1 MGIISNWFSGSS
13 TAGKVESKQP
23 AGPPAAASSSKPNV
37 WRSVFDPGSNPNIDK
52 VGSSYY
58 DTVHKAEDKKG
69 STWEHI
75 LKAEDFKRRS
85 FSDIDR
91 NNDGYVDAKDL
102 AAILPPSAKTVDTS
116 TLIAEVK
123 PAVPGRLSRA
133 EYQQALDKYFLA

>member
-1 MGIISNWFSGSS
+1 MGILSGWFSSS
-13 TAGKVESKQP
+13 SSSAGKVESNKQP
-23 AGPPAAASSSKPNV
+23 AGPAAASKPNV

-58 DTVHKAEDKKG
+58 DTVHKASDKKG

-75 LKAEDFKRRS
+75 LKADDFKRRS

-91 NNDGYVDAKDL
+91 NNDGFVDAKEL
-102 AAILPPSAKTVDTS
+102 AAIVPPSVKTVDTS
-116 TLIAEVK
+116 TLIEEVK